1 MNLFSRVDQLGMKGR
16 IRIEMVVLFALVRG
30 IPVGMPY
37 TQVIEVNCEGMKH
50 MQDKEL
56 CLDGRH

>member
-1 MNLFSRVDQLGMKGR
+1 MGMKGR